1 MSSNQALIFGAGKIG
16 RGFIAHLLHAANYNV
31 SYVDASDFVVS
42 RLQSHGYDV
51 HVLGAPEKNIT
62 LKAAAAFLTS
72 DTDAVAQAV
81 AAHDLL
87 FTAAGG
93 ANLPA
98 IGRLIAKG
106 LDLRLTQR
114 GGAAHAGDCNII
126 ICENYKKPANIL
138 RDAIKEHA
146 SPATVAWMNDHLG
159 IAETQVLRSCIEPTD
174 EMKKQ
179 DPLSLQVQDWWVL
192 PCDADA
198 IRGTPPAV
206 EGLSFKPNFENEL
219 IRKLYTYNCSNAVIG
234 YLGYLR
240 GHVMLAQAAN
250 DAQIL
255 AIAREAYKET
265 GEALI
270 REFDFDPAEHRKLQE
285 LALSKYRDE
294 KIADPI
300 ERNCRDSR
308 RKLSA
313 DDRLMGPALLASKNG
328 VQPHAVC
335 LAIAAAFFY
344 EGSDDEGTKA
354 VRQFVTD
361 NGVPAA
367 IKQFCG
373 IDETH
378 TLFPLITASVGRLSM
393 FTNAPRKQ

>member
-1 MSSNQALIFGAGKIG
+1 MADTALIFGAGKIG
-16 RGFIAHLLHAANYNV
+16 RGFIAHLLHQSGFAV
-31 SYVDASDFVVS
+31 TYVDASSFVVD
-42 RLQSHGYDV
+42 RLKHHGYEV
-51 HVLGAPEKNIT
+51 HMLGAPEKNIT
-62 LKAAAAFLTS
+62 LHAKEALLTS
-72 DTDAVAQAV
+72 DADNVASAVAK
-81 AAHDLL
+81 HDLI

-93 ANLPA
+93 ANLQS
-98 IGRLIAKG
+98 IGKLIAKG
-106 LDLRLTQR
+106 LDLRLQNA
-114 GGAAHAGDCNII
+114 GSVEAAGDCNII

-138 RDAIKEHA
+138 RQAIEAHAGKDALE
-146 SPATVAWMNDHLG
+146 WMKDHLG

-174 EMKKQ
+174 EMKQ
-179 DPLSLQVQDWWVL
+179 RDPLSLQVQDWWIL

-198 IRGTPPAV
+198 IRGKPPV
-206 EGLSFKPNFENEL
+206 IEGLALRPNFENEL

-250 DAQIL
+250 DEEIL

-270 REFDFDPAEHRKLQE
+270 REFGFDPVEHKKLQE

-294 KIADPI
+294 RIADPI
-300 ERNCRDSR
+300 ERNCRDSK
-308 RKLSA
+308 RKLSS

-344 EGSDDEGTKA
+344 EGSDDAGTKE
-354 VRQFVTD
+354 VRQFVKD

-367 IKQFCG
+367 IEQFCG
-373 IDETH
+373 IKKDH
-378 TLFPLITASVGRLSM
+378 PLFDLITSSVDKLSR
-393 FTNAPRKQ
+393 FTNESPAKS

>member
-1 MSSNQALIFGAGKIG
+1 MSSSKALIFGAGKIG
-16 RGFIAHLLHAANYNV
+16 RGFIAHLLNAANFSV
-31 SYVDASDFVVS
+31 SYVDASEFVVN
-42 RLQSHGYDV
+42 RLQTQGYRV
-51 HVLGAPEKNIT
+51 HVLGAPEKDIT
-62 LKAAAAFLTS
+62 LNATAAFLTS
-72 DTDAVAQAV
+72 DADRVAQAV
-81 AAHDLL
+81 AEHDLL

-98 IGRLIAKG
+98 IGKLIAQG
-106 LDLRLTQR
+106 LDLRLSQR
-114 GGAAHAGDCNII
+114 GEGANAGDCNII

-138 RDAIKEHA
+138 RDAITAHA
-146 SPATVAWMNDHLG
+146 SPATVAWMKNHLG

-174 EMKKQ
+174 EMKVK

-198 IRGTPPAV
+198 IRGQPPAIQ
-206 EGLSFKPNFENEL
+206 GLSLKPNFENEL

-250 DAQIL
+250 DTQIL

-270 REFDFDPAEHRKLQE
+270 REFGFDPVEHRQLQE

-344 EGSDDEGTKA
+344 EASDDEGTKA
-354 VRQFVTD
+354 VRQFVTQ

-378 TLFPLITASVGRLSM
+378 PLFPLITSSVDKLSM
-393 FTNAPRKQ
+393 FTNTPAKR